1 MQLFYQ
7 PELDPACPVLPPDES
22 RHCVQV
28 LRRRAG
34 DPITVVDGRGTY
46 YEATITEPNAKHCG
60 FAVEQTRHEEA
71 RPFRVHLAIAPTKNL
86 DRTEWLVEKLV
97 EVGVDQLSFIKCVHS
112 ERNVLKTERLI
123 KKAVA
128 AMKQAGR
135 ATLPVIDELRPFA
148 AFLKSP
154 VKQQQRFIAYVDF
167 DNPILLKQA
176 AQPVGSYVVLVG
188 PEGGFSDAELAQAKQ
203 TGYHG
208 VSLGNYRLRTETAGL
223 VAGLTLNLI
232 NERYT
237 TADRSS

>member
-7 PELDPACPVLPPDES
+7 PELDLAHPALPPDES

-28 LRRRAG
+28 LRRQAG
-34 DPITVVDGRGTY
+34 DAITVVDGRGTY
-46 YEATITEPNAKHCG
+46 YEAVITEPSTKRCG
-60 FAVEQTRHEEA
+60 FAVEHTRHEVA
-71 RPFRVHLAIAPTKNL
+71 RPFRVHLAVAPTKNL
-86 DRTEWLVEKLV
+86 DRMEWLVEKLV
-97 EVGVDQLSFIKCVHS
+97 EVGVDQFSFIRCAHS
-112 ERNVLKTERLI
+112 ERSVLKTERLV

-154 VKQQQRFIAYVDF
+154 VKQQQRFVAYVDF

-176 AQPVGSYVVLVG
+176 AQPEGSYVVLVG
-188 PEGGFSDAELAQAKQ
+188 PEGGFSEAELDQARQ
-203 TGYHG
+203 AGYHG
-208 VSLGNYRLRTETAGL
+208 VSLGGYRLRTETAGL

-232 NERYT
+232 NER
-237 TADRSS
+237 

>member
-7 PELDPACPVLPPDES
+7 PEIDLARPALPPDES

-28 LRRRAG
+28 LRRQAG
-34 DPITVVDGRGTY
+34 DAITVIDGRGTY
-46 YEATITEPNAKHCG
+46 YEAVITEPSTKRCG
-60 FAVEQTRHEEA
+60 FAVEQTRREEE
-71 RPFRVHLAIAPTKNL
+71 RPFRVHLAVAPTKNL

-97 EVGVDQLSFIKCVHS
+97 EVGVDQLSFIRCAHS
-112 ERNVLKTERLI
+112 ERSVLKTERLV

-135 ATLPVIDELRPFA
+135 ATLPIVDELQPFA

-154 VKQQQRFIAYVDF
+154 AEQQQRFIAYVDF

-188 PEGGFSDAELAQAKQ
+188 PEGGFSPTEIDLAKQ
-203 TGYHG
+203 AGYHG
-208 VSLGNYRLRTETAGL
+208 VSLGHYRLRTETAGL
-223 VAGLTLNLI
+223 MAGLTLNLI
-232 NERYT
+232 NER
-237 TADRSS
+237 

>member
-7 PELDPACPVLPPDES
+7 PEIDLARPALPPDES

-28 LRRRAG
+28 LRRQAG
-34 DPITVVDGRGTY
+34 DAITVVDGRGTY
-46 YEATITEPNAKHCG
+46 YEAVITEPSTKRCG
-60 FAVEQTRHEEA
+60 FAVHQTRREAA
-71 RPFRVHLAIAPTKNL
+71 RPFRVHLAVAPTKNL
-86 DRTEWLVEKLV
+86 DRMEWLIEKLV
-97 EVGVDQLSFIKCVHS
+97 EVGMDQFSFIRCDHS
-112 ERNVLKTERLI
+112 ERSVLKTERLV

-135 ATLPVIDELRPFA
+135 ATLPVIDELQPFA

-154 VKQQQRFIAYVDF
+154 AEQHRFIAYVDF

-188 PEGGFSDAELAQAKQ
+188 PEGGFSQTEVDLARQA
-203 TGYHG
+203 GYRG
-208 VSLGNYRLRTETAGL
+208 VSLGDYRLRTETAGL

-232 NERYT
+232 NER
-237 TADRSS
+237 